1 MGKIAVRNAKW
12 GVALACAFEVF
23 SIATGKTPTISDL
36 CGRHPWLAPA
46 VVVALAAHLAAQPR
60 PQVAGDCPFCPESF

>member
-23 SIATGKTPTISDL
+23 SITTGKTPTISDL
-36 CGRHPWLAPA
+36 CGRHRWLGPA
-46 VVVALAAHLAAQPR
+46 VLVGLAVHLAGQSP
-60 PQVAGDCPFCPESF
+60 PQVAGDCLMCPEPF